1 MLRLEE
7 LRKVHNYSQNDIANL
22 IGTTNQTISNWEKGK
37 TEPGINHLKKLAD
50 IFHVS
55 VDYLIDHN
63 QREKSVSDIKV
74 KFKSLSKEELVSSLE
89 SILQSLDI

>member
-7 LRKVHNYSQNDIANL
+7 LRKVHNYSQNDIARL

-63 QREKSVSDIKV
+63 LREKSVSDIKV